1 MNKINQHRKQFKD
14 FLILC
19 AVLLAVLFS
28 SCSVR
33 KTLHTQL
40 NIPLTKSLNTSK
52 ATLTTISAC
61 KTVTE
66 VNSLITHI
74 KVKKDAGVPLTP
86 SLSGPHHR
94 IIATVKNLNRG
105 LSNGKGS
112 DQVPL
117 YILYQNRKII
127 A

>member
-33 KTLHTQL
+33 KILYTKLD
-40 NIPLTKSLNTSK
+40 IPVTKPLNTSK
-52 ATLTTISAC
+52 STLTTNSVC
-61 KTVTE
+61 KVVAE
-66 VNSLITHI
+66 INSRASN
-74 KVKKDAGVPLTP
+74 KVVKKDVVLPLLPTLIGQP
-86 SLSGPHHR
+86 FRL
-94 IIATVKNLNRG
+94 IVIVEKLNRG
-105 LSNGKGS
+105 LSNVKSS
-112 DQVPL
+112 DHIPL